1 LNILKNFMTNLKIVA
16 YGTKNFVETYS
27 QGLKDDCKKFNY
39 EYDIITIPDFKSIS
53 EINFYIQSQMIDYV
67 SKTEAKRI
75 CFMDPECRILKR
87 FPKEWTEPGVPW
99 CAYKIQHGDQEVLN
113 YEYGYT
119 LPNRILMQPFFCGK
133 EDLEWM
139 QWWLKVSTDV
149 SNIKDKVYVPN
160 ELFLELALTFN
171 NIKFKHGIIT
181 YNREYKGPHI
191 IVKGLWKT
199 NDTVVQHPSI
209 QAVLDNSILPANTE
223 KRNDNMLHLRD
234 LHNHFQDF
242 DTIKIIDSLMLKEK
256 SNIEDWPKGT
266 EHIRINTENWFK
278 VENWYFNV
286 KTGQVK
292 HQNYTITKYHPSL
305 QYKLNQGINTPV
317 TKLYKETFKC

>member
-1 LNILKNFMTNLKIVA
+1 MTDLKIVA
-16 YGTKNFVETYS
+16 YGTKNFVGTYS
-27 QGLKDDCKKFNY
+27 QGLKNDCKTFNY
-39 EYDIITIPDFKSIS
+39 ECDIITIPDFKSIS
-53 EINFYIQSQMIDYV
+53 EINFYIQSQMIDYI
-67 SKTEAKRI
+67 SKTEAKRV

-87 FPKEWTEPGVPW
+87 FPKEWTDPGVPW
-99 CAYKIQHGDQEVLN
+99 CTYKIQHGDQEVLN

-119 LPNRILMQPFFCGK
+119 LPNRIMMQPFFCGK

-139 QWWLKVSTDV
+139 QWWLKVSTDI

-209 QAVLDNSILPANTE
+209 QAVLDTSVLPANPE
-223 KRNDNMLHLRD
+223 KRNDNMLHIRD

-242 DTIKIIDSLMLKEK
+242 NTIKIIDNLMLKEK
-256 SNIEDWPKGT
+256 TDIKDWPTKT
-266 EHIRINTENWFK
+266 LPVRINTINWFRCDEWLFRPSTGEVK
-278 VENWYFNV
+278 NV
-286 KTGQVK
+286 
-292 HQNYTITKYHPSL
+292 NYSLIKYHPSINI
-305 QYKLNQGINTPV
+305 KLKQNIMTPAV
-317 TKLYKETFKC
+317 KLYKETFKC